1 MVWVGLDLCG
11 FAWSG
16 LIWVVGWSRYVGLG
30 WSGWWL
36 MVADG
41 DGGYGSGLI
50 GLIWVGGSGLIGLI
64 WVCVEAWRCG
74 GMETMAFWSALI
86 FLCVGWSVLVDLMLN
101 LIFRVGWS
109 VCVGWSDFSLVSDDG
124 GDGGWVVM
132 VVVMVAVGLWER
144 GTVREWII
152 KISKIMNILLN
163 RCVE

>member
-1 MVWVGLDLCG
+1 MVWVGLGLCG
-11 FAWSG
+11 FAWFG
-16 LIWVVGWSRYVGLG
+16 LIWVVGWSGYGLIG
-30 WSGWWL
+30 LIW
-36 MVADG
+36 VC
-41 DGGYGSGLI
+41 GSGLI
-50 GLIWVGGSGLIGLI
+50 GLIWVR
-64 WVCVEAWRCG
+64 VEAWRCG

-109 VCVGWSDFSLVSDDG
+109 VCVGWYDFSLVSDDG

-132 VVVMVAVGLWER
+132 VVVGLWEG

>member
-11 FAWSG
+11 FALSG

-41 DGGYGSGLI
+41 DGGCGSRLI

-64 WVCVEAWRCG
+64 WVCVEAWRYG

-109 VCVGWSDFSLVSDDG
+109 VCGLIWFFFGFWWWWWWWLG
-124 GDGGWVVM
+124 GDGG
-132 VVVMVAVGLWER
+132 GD
-144 GTVREWII
+144 GGCGSVRERDSERVNN
-152 KISKIMNILLN
+152 KN
-163 RCVE
+163 